1 MIKSEIT
8 SLGSDKY
15 NNNALAARD
24 LYAMNVLKFIRINES
39 ILMYIFAT
47 LHHKNC

>member
-8 SLGSDKY
+8 SLGRDKY

-39 ILMYIFAT
+39 ILMYRRDSN
-47 LHHKNC
+47 LGR